1 MNPIKRLKLLQRI
14 VRRKIRFQYQV
25 CIIHIKGNEPVKL
38 YSFLVFYWWII
49 YVTRKAFNGYNYE
62 WKICVCA
69 FIIFCTNGMI
79 ASECHS
85 IYYNLFSLA
94 LPNMLK
100 IHSIEGHF
108 INTKPFDRVL
118 FTFLGQTGNFKYQ
131 LLSFFFYTEHEKWIF
146 VAGIIFVLFPLL
158 PVLCVF
164 FSICV
169 DLIQGD

>member
-25 CIIHIKGNEPVKL
+25 CIILIKGNEPVKL

-49 YVTRKAFNGYNYE
+49 YVTRKAFNSYNYE
-62 WKICVCA
+62 RKICVCIY
-69 FIIFCTNGMI
+69 IIFCTNGTI
-79 ASECHS
+79 HS
-85 IYYNLFSLA
+85 KYYKNNFSLI

-100 IHSIEGHF
+100 IHWIEGHF
-108 INTKPFDRVL
+108 INTKPFDRVV

>member
-25 CIIHIKGNEPVKL
+25 CIILIKGNEPVKL

-62 WKICVCA
+62 WKNICMC
-69 FIIFCTNGMI
+69 
-79 ASECHS
+79 
-85 IYYNLFSLA
+85 IYNILHQLHYYYRHTKYNLFGLS

-108 INTKPFDRVL
+108 INTKPFDRVV
-118 FTFLGQTGNFKYQ
+118 FTFVGQTGNFKYQ